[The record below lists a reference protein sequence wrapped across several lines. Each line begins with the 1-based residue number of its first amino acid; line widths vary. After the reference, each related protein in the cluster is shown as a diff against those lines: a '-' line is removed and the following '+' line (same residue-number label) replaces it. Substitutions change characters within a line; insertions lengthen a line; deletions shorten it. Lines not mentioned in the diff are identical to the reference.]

1 MSSSSNIVPTS
12 AASVPFVFSIQ
23 ADGISAEVPERK
35 LGVRHLQL
43 RLTIEGKP
51 WVVRYDQVQSTHA
64 VATDS
69 NNRVRVTTKLRS
81 VNGLSTAA
89 VFEHTLENLTSSPIW
104 VSDLATGQ
112 FAADAGVKLG
122 AGHGLGWD
130 YRYTH
135 TDNVRTERYP
145 HCMMDY
151 PLVRVLPIHRVKL
164 GAGQDQP
171 FPAVY
176 FSNTST
182 GDGLVI
188 AAASQ
193 NNSLQTYELQ
203 KGALDEASVF
213 DTFLI
218 HHESRQSGGFE
229 IAPSCSITLDGVY
242 VQTLA
247 NVHPQRAY
255 EGYLSFLNSEHTFRG
270 PTTKLLTEALHCTW
284 NYGVFHEQYEEA
296 LLKTA
301 SFIAKE
307 LPGIKWFLMDDG
319 YMSILIPPKHT
330 ANFLDRYYPDP
341 DANVDKKKFPQ
352 GIRHYSDAVRAL
364 GLRPGIWW
372 SPTTRIDS
380 QIYRDHPDWFLRDTK
395 GGPYLIGKFN
405 GFLDLTVPG
414 ARDFMERTIE
424 HMTRRWGFDAMKMDF
439 WSQQFED
446 SNGRLAQPSM
456 NVVHTRTIMFDLIRK
471 YLPADGVFV
480 TCVATG
486 MGNPFIGK
494 HADSY
499 RNTIDIGEG
508 DWRHQQLNSAWTL
521 PTALQAGRSS
531 LLLDQDSAGINLQC
545 PDNENTF
552 RLTWCFITMG
562 MQEMG
567 GRVEQLPEQWVNAL
581 RKYTD
586 RCDRGYPVRCPDERA
601 FTGVPLPEC
610 LYVDFPA
617 GSRTAAKGVRQS
629 VAFFNWSDQP
639 RVVSVRRADLRHEAG
654 AGVENFWTGQAARW
668 DNEFV
673 TVRLGPRSAELWD
686 VLS

>member
-1 MSSSSNIVPTS
+1 MLIESEGSNAGWPGRGV
-12 AASVPFVFSIQ
+12 
-23 ADGISAEVPERK
+23 
-35 LGVRHLQL
+35 GVRRLQL
-43 RLTIEGKP
+43 RLTFQGQP
-51 WVVRYDQVQSTHA
+51 WLVRYDRIDGNQA
-64 VATDS
+64 VATDAGKS
-69 NNRVRVTTKLRS
+69 LRVTTKLRQIDS
-81 VNGLSTAA
+81 LPPAA
-89 VFEHTLENLTSSPIW
+89 VIEHSIENLTASPIW
-104 VSDLATGQ
+104 VSDVATGQ
-112 FAADAGVKLG
+112 FAQDAGVKLG

-171 FPAVY
+171 FSAVY
-176 FSNTST
+176 FSNTLTS
-182 GDGLVI
+182 DGLVI

-193 NNSLQTYELQ
+193 NNSLQTYEIQ
-203 KGALDEASVF
+203 KGALDQESVF

-218 HHESRQSGGFE
+218 HHEARQSGGFE
-229 IAPSCSITLDGVY
+229 IAPGASLALDGVY
-242 VQTLA
+242 VQALA
-247 NVHPQRAY
+247 NVHPQDAY
-255 EGYLSFLNSEHTFRG
+255 WSYLEFLNAEHTFRG
-270 PTTKLLTEALHCTW
+270 PTTNLLTEALHCTW

-319 YMSILIPPKHT
+319 YMSILNPPKHT

-341 DANVDKKKFPQ
+341 DASVDKKKFPQ

-380 QIYRDHPDWFLRDTK
+380 QIYRDHPDWFLRDAK

-414 ARDFMERTIE
+414 ARDFMERTIK

-446 SNGRLAQPSM
+446 SNGRLAKPSM
-456 NVVHTRTIMFDLIRK
+456 NVVHTRNILFDLIRK
-471 YLPADGVFV
+471 YLPADGVFI

-494 HADSY
+494 HADAY

-508 DWRHQQLNSAWTL
+508 DWRHQLLNSAWTL

-545 PDNENTF
+545 PDNENLF

-567 GRVEQLPEQWVNAL
+567 GRVEQLPENWVKAL

-586 RCDRGYPVRCPDERA
+586 RCDRGYEVRCPDKRA

-610 LYVDFPA
+610 LYVNFPA
-617 GSRTAAKGVRQS
+617 RSRTAAKGVKQS
-629 VAFFNWSDQP
+629 VAFFNWSDEP
-639 RVVSVRRADLRHEAG
+639 CVVSMRREDLGQETAVV
-654 AGVENFWTGQAARW
+654 VEDFWTGRRTRW
-668 DNEFV
+668 DDEFV
-673 TVRLGPRSAELWD
+673 SIRLDGRSAQLWD

>member
-1 MSSSSNIVPTS
+1 MDSFAATLTAEGFSAGVP
-12 AASVPFVFSIQ
+12 A
-23 ADGISAEVPERK
+23 RK
-35 LGVRHLQL
+35 LGVINLKL
-43 RLTIEGKP
+43 RLSFEGKP
-51 WVVRYDQVQSTHA
+51 WVVRYDTVEGDQA
-64 VATDS
+64 CATDAKK
-69 NNRVRVTTKLRS
+69 RLRVTTKIRRPA
-81 VNGLSTAA
+81 GLHSA
-89 VFEHTLENLTSSPIW
+89 VVAEHVIENLTTSPIW

-112 FAADAGVKLG
+112 FAGDSGVKLG
-122 AGHGLGWD
+122 NGHGLGWD

-145 HCMMDY
+145 HCLMDY

-176 FSNTST
+176 FSNTNT
-182 GDGLVI
+182 GDGLVL

-193 NNSLQTYELQ
+193 NNSLQTYEIQ
-203 KGALDEASVF
+203 KGAMDQESVF

-218 HHESRQSGGFE
+218 HYESRQAGGFE
-229 IAPSCSITLDGVY
+229 IAPGARLALDGVF

-255 EGYLSFLNSEHTFRG
+255 EGYLSFLNAEHTFRG
-270 PTTKLLTEALHCTW
+270 RTTKLLTEALHCTW
-284 NYGVFHEQYEEA
+284 NYGVFHEQHAEA

-319 YMSILIPPKHT
+319 YMSIRNPPKHT

-341 DANVDKKKFPQ
+341 DASVDRQKFPH

-380 QIYRDHPDWFLRDTK
+380 QIYRDHPDWFLRDAS

-414 ARDFMERTIE
+414 ARDFMERTLE
-424 HMTRRWGFDAMKMDF
+424 HMTRHWGFDAMKMDF

-446 SNGRLAQPSM
+446 GNGRLAQPSM
-456 NVVHTRTIMFDLIRK
+456 NVVHTRTILFDLIRK
-471 YLPADGVFV
+471 YLPADGVFI

-508 DWRHQQLNSAWTL
+508 DWRHQLLNSAWTL

-531 LLLDQDSAGINLQC
+531 LLLDQDSAGINLAC
-545 PDNENTF
+545 SDNENTF
-552 RLTWCFITMG
+552 RLSWCFITMG

-567 GRVEQLPEQWVNAL
+567 GRVEQLP
-581 RKYTD
+581 D
-586 RCDRGYPVRCPDERA
+586 
-601 FTGVPLPEC
+601 
-610 LYVDFPA
+610 
-617 GSRTAAKGVRQS
+617 
-629 VAFFNWSDQP
+629 
-639 RVVSVRRADLRHEAG
+639 
-654 AGVENFWTGQAARW
+654 
-668 DNEFV
+668 
-673 TVRLGPRSAELWD
+673 
-686 VLS
+686 